1 MTRMTEDDITLAGE
15 YVLGLLDAAQ
25 EAAAIARIA
34 VDPAFAAEVE
44 AWRARLMPLLGSE
57 QTPPPHIWT
66 NIENALP
73 LPTGQDIVPS
83 QLTFWRAISGI
94 SVTAAIFMAVL
105 LMQKPETTPQ
115 LAPQNPM
122 VAALGSQSGNA
133 AITAQYDE
141 RQGTMLLTPVA
152 LDTGTLYPEL
162 WVVPEDGKARSL
174 GMIDSDRPMQ
184 MSVTPQMRQ
193 YIHDGALLAIT
204 PEPAQGAPG
213 GVATGPIIASGEI
226 HIL

>member
-1 MTRMTEDDITLAGE
+1 MTRLTEDDIILAGE
-15 YVLGLLDAAQ
+15 YVLGLLDAAH
-25 EAAAIARIA
+25 EAAATARIA
-34 VDPAFAAEVE
+34 VEPAFAAEVE
-44 AWRARLMPLLGSE
+44 AWRVRLMPMLGTE
-57 QTPPPHIWT
+57 QAPPPHIWT

-73 LPTGQDIVPS
+73 ASTGQDLGS
-83 QLTFWRAISGI
+83 GQLTFWRAISGL

-105 LMQKPETTPQ
+105 LLQKPEAAPQ

-122 VAALGSQSGNA
+122 VAALGSETGNA
-133 AITAQYDE
+133 AITAQYDA

-152 LDTGTLYPEL
+152 LDTGKLYPEL

-174 GMIDSDRPMQ
+174 GMIDAKNPSQ

-193 YIHDGALLAIT
+193 YLHDGALLAIT

-213 GVATGPIIASGEI
+213 GVATGPILASGRI
-226 HIL
+226 SIL